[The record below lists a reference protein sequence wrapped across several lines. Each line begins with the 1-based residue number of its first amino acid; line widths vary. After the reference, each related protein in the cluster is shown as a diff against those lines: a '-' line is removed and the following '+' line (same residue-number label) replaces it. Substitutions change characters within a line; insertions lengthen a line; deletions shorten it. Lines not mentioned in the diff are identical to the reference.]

1 MLHLGLLAGV
11 VAGNAAAHAA
21 AIDALWH
28 RSWAS
33 EFDTLCDW
41 DGAPEGGVAAGGP

>member
-1 MLHLGLLAGV
+1 MLYLGLLAGV

-33 EFDTLCDW
+33 EFDMLCDG
-41 DGAPEGGVAAGGP
+41 DGAPEGGVAAGRP